1 MEHGIDYEKHRFGPR
16 NVFTCETS
24 PAPPHFDC
32 HSCCLPQILSKIV
45 EVFSIA
51 ATAAQK
57 KWIFKRNTIRL
68 KKKTINGRLAQN
80 IIEPH
85 GGFSIAMFDYQRAG
99 IFLIT

>member
-32 HSCCLPQILSKIV
+32 HSCCLPQISDC
-45 EVFSIA
+45 S
-51 ATAAQK
+51 TK
-57 KWIFKRNTIRL
+57 KMDLQTKHYPIE
-68 KKKTINGRLAQN
+68 KKTINGRLAQN

-85 GGFSIAMFDYQRAG
+85 GGFSIAMFDYQRAD